1 MRNITMILEAWRR
14 ECEAVGRDRSGG
26 LKRPGLT
33 KGAGCEAKPETFVAS
48 YGVEASRN

>member
-14 ECEAVGRDRSGG
+14 EREGGWERSGG

-33 KGAGCEAKPETFVAS
+33 KGAGCEAKPEVFVAS
-48 YGVEASRN
+48 YAVEARRN